1 LVLYFYKETNLIAM
15 TKEEILELSKKVCK
29 NTLMETLEI
38 QFTEVGDDFLI
49 AKMPVTSR
57 VHQPDGVLHGGASVA
72 LAESVGSMASYVF
85 LDTEKF
91 YIRGIEI
98 SANHLKSITEG
109 FVFARASFIHK
120 GRTTQLFEIRITD
133 EDQNLISIVKLT
145 TIALPKKK

>member
-1 LVLYFYKETNLIAM
+1 M

-38 QFTEVGDDFLI
+38 EFTEVGGDYLI

-98 SANHLKSITEG
+98 SANHLKSISEG

-145 TIALPKKK
+145 TIALPKQN